1 MAPLMPYPPPTAIDK
16 YLPPSQH
23 TGKLFLTL
31 TYATSLD
38 SHLSIPLTKVP
49 LSGPETKSLT
59 HHLRT
64 FHDAILIGV
73 GTVVVDDPGLNSRL
87 PGTPLTRQPRPVIL
101 DPAFRWKVTRESR
114 VVQTAERGEGLAPY
128 VFVRSEVEVEGDE
141 RKRILEEVG
150 GKVVVIET
158 SGKKKWSWHVLSE
171 KMKELDLHSVMVEG
185 GGGVINDLLAEGNL
199 PLVDSVIITIAPTY
213 LGQGGVNVSPRAVTS
228 VADGKRISAVKFTN
242 VEWRILG
249 RDAVMFAQ
257 PDL

>member
-1 MAPLMPYPPPTAIDK
+1 MAPVVPYPPPPDIDK
-16 YLPPSQH
+16 YLPSPQH
-23 TGKLFLTL
+23 TGKFFLTL

-38 SHLSIPLTKVP
+38 SHLSIPLTQFP

-64 FHDAILIGV
+64 FHDAILVGV
-73 GTVVVDDPGLNSRL
+73 GTAVVDDPGLNSRL

-101 DPAFRWKVTRESR
+101 DPAFRWGVTRESR
-114 VVQTAERGEGLAPY
+114 VVQTAKRGEGLAPY
-128 VFVRSEVEVEGDE
+128 VFVRSEVEIDGDE
-141 RKRILEEVG
+141 RRGILEEVG

-158 SGKKKWSWHVLSE
+158 LGKRRWSWDVLSE
-171 KMKELDLHSVMVEG
+171 KMRAFGLNSVMVEG

-199 PLVDSVIITIAPTY
+199 PHVDSVIVTVAPTY
-213 LGQGGVNVSPRAVTS
+213 LGQGGVNVSPSAVLST
-228 VADGKRISAVKFTN
+228 ADGKRTSAVKFRD